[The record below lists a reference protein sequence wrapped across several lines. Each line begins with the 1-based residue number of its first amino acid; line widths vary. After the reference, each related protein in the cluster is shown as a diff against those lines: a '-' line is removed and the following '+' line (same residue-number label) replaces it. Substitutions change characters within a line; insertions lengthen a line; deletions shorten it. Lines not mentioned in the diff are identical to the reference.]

1 MGIVD
6 DIFVIGEVGEVGA
19 LELLGFGSA
28 LHIMLLDRVQLP
40 VDFAHGEEEMG
51 EDGPPCQAAHAVL
64 EVVLEIS
71 RARLEPLEI
80 EIRLF

>member
-1 MGIVD
+1 MGTAD
-6 DIFVIGEVGEVGA
+6 DIFAIGEVGEVGA

-28 LHIMLLDRVQLP
+28 LRVLLLDRVQLP

-71 RARLEPLEI
+71 RARLESLEI